1 MAHSF
6 TLNSESLKREFA
18 VYVVVA
24 SNLEGIDLYV
34 GKTGDNRDGC
44 NPIISRCG
52 NHFSYNKIHSQ
63 VRNKITDHEDKEYTY
78 VFDHFG
84 KYTAEEPQ
92 RRELVDQI
100 NEMERFLNQEID
112 QLSKAFDNCT
122 LHNPFRG
129 SAWIN
134 ASERER
140 RASFRTTEN
149 TSKINEIVS
158 QVRELLVNKSSKRV
172 AVTGTPS

>member
-24 SNLEGIDLYV
+24 SNLDGIDLYV
-34 GKTGDNRDGC
+34 GKTGDNREGC

-63 VRNKITDHEDKEYTY
+63 VRNKISDHEDKEYTY

-84 KYTAEEPQ
+84 TYTVQEPQ
-92 RRELVDQI
+92 RRELVEQI
-100 NEMERFLNQEID
+100 NEMERFLNQEIN
-112 QLSKAFDNCT
+112 QLSQAFDNCT
-122 LHNPFRG
+122 LHNPLRG

-134 ASERER
+134 VGERER

-149 TSKINEIVS
+149 TSKINKIVS
-158 QVRELLVNKSSKRV
+158 KVRELLVNKSSKRD
-172 AVTGTPS
+172 AVTGAPS